1 MGSERSRDARKQK
14 NWRYLVRKEDLIV
27 LEPQWDFARRSVA
40 AEHISTLEA
49 TVRIA
54 SALLFTV

>member
-1 MGSERSRDARKQK
+1 VGSEGSRDARKQK
-14 NWRYLVRKEDLIV
+14 NCGYLVKNEDLIV

-40 AEHISTLEA
+40 AGHISTLEG
-49 TVRIA
+49 TERIA